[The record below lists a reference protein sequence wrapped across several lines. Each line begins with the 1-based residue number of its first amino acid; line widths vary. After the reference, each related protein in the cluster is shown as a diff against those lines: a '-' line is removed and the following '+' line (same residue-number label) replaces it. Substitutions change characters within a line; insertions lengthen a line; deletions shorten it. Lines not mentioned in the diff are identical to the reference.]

1 MKDYYKIL
9 EICRNASQDEIKKA
23 YRKMA
28 KKYHPDTNSNMDQ
41 DILEEK
47 MKEINTAYEILSD
60 VIKKRDYDLEYD
72 AVMQEYGNFE
82 SYHREQEKAKSYQQ
96 NSKEQESQ
104 NKENYTDQ
112 NEYRGERTEYKDD
125 FSDFYGE
132 YDKYTRE
139 QQVEEKG
146 LGWYC
151 SIIVIYIVFCMYPAI
166 GIGLWV
172 LRLIQSFFVKPK
184 KIVSTLVLAFILW
197 ASFDA
202 VIEQKNRNSQQ
213 EKNVENQTKKGVKNQ
228 ENQTNTEQNSSEEEK
243 DENIKEVL
251 QAKENLYQ
259 YLNQYGKYIPEQ
271 ISFERMTE
279 RGFLFRGYDT
289 VNDQVV
295 TSFLYSVD
303 FDGTIYDELNSIYVA
318 KKRTE
323 AEAEYILPYSD
334 SMYYSYYQLRQL
346 TKQQLRFARNEIFA
360 RYGYV
365 FQDEQLQ
372 NYFSQCSWYVP
383 TGMSSEEIESYLNS
397 FERENLKLIQQCENE

>member
-151 SIIVIYIVFCMYPAI
+151 SIIVIYIV
-166 GIGLWV
+166 
-172 LRLIQSFFVKPK
+172 LRMF
-184 KIVSTLVLAFILW
+184 
-197 ASFDA
+197 
-202 VIEQKNRNSQQ
+202 RN
-213 EKNVENQTKKGVKNQ
+213 
-228 ENQTNTEQNSSEEEK
+228 
-243 DENIKEVL
+243 
-251 QAKENLYQ
+251 
-259 YLNQYGKYIPEQ
+259 
-271 ISFERMTE
+271 M
-279 RGFLFRGYDT
+279 
-289 VNDQVV
+289 
-295 TSFLYSVD
+295 
-303 FDGTIYDELNSIYVA
+303 
-318 KKRTE
+318 
-323 AEAEYILPYSD
+323 
-334 SMYYSYYQLRQL
+334 
-346 TKQQLRFARNEIFA
+346 
-360 RYGYV
+360 
-365 FQDEQLQ
+365 
-372 NYFSQCSWYVP
+372 
-383 TGMSSEEIESYLNS
+383 
-397 FERENLKLIQQCENE
+397 